1 VGAPTRPLLSQLDQP
16 LPAPSDRSEPKPAP
30 KLTKAPAIKKRVEP
44 VYPADALDAGVGGD
58 VTLAIDIGADGRV
71 TAVAVASGAGH
82 GFDEAAAAAAREMEF
97 FPAEV
102 DGKAS
107 PIRITYTIHFQP
119 RTAQKNETPDGG
131 VPTDAAATD
140 ATPSDGPPADGP
152 PPAPPAPPRVV
163 VRGRV
168 QERGSR
174 DPLVGADVALIRRGA
189 ATGGGDT
196 TAQVVG
202 MTDDDGRFEV
212 RVAEPGALRVVVSDT
227 VHESCL
233 RDFAAAELAGPT
245 PVEWS
250 CYARKRGGSVNET
263 RVRARPEHPEETK
276 QTLSKAELTTVPGT
290 IGDPLRVLQNMPG
303 VARAPFGLGLLIVR
317 GANPS
322 DTGVFIGGEPIPAL
336 YHFLA
341 GPSVFTAN
349 LIDKIDFF
357 PGGFG
362 VRYGRYIGGVVDV
375 GIKGD
380 VGRTLHGAVDINLR
394 DSSAFVEGPVPG
406 GVRTSF
412 AVRRSYIDAILPL
425 ILPYVVPSQAG
436 STFFTVAPVYWD
448 YQARADK
455 DLRGGGRVAL
465 LAYGSS
471 DSLEIISA
479 DPTVELA
486 SNTHIGFHHVMG
498 EWVTSLGDWNTRL
511 SATYGYGDQS
521 LSTGTFGGYQRYHR
535 LWGREDI
542 SRRFNPAFALS
553 AGLDF
558 VLSYDWAH
566 YNDLP
571 FPREGRTIG
580 NTMPP
585 QMVDVERSLYDTA
598 PAVYAEAQVNLTPQL
613 RIVPGLRLDYYHV
626 VQTDKFS
633 YDPRLA
639 LRWELTPRWALKAA
653 VGLYHQLPNPQF
665 LDREFG
671 NPNLLLPWADQYQI
685 GVERKFTEADE
696 LTATAYYVRRHDL
709 PVASTDHF
717 SSTGRA
723 RSYGLELLLRHNV
736 TEHFYGWLAYTLSKS
751 EVAGRLAE
759 GVPMGNNGMPR
770 NGADLSWRPG
780 QFDQTH
786 NLIVVASYRFRDWET
801 GASYRLV
808 TGTPRTPVAG
818 SFFDADFGTYTR
830 VNGAPGSARN
840 PIYSQL
846 DVRIERR
853 FTFDRWVLG
862 VYVDIINVLN
872 SENAEGVLYDYRQR
886 QSAPLRGVPI
896 LPILGLRGR
905 F

>member
-1 VGAPTRPLLSQLDQP
+1 MALAVMIPTLAAAQLDQP
-16 LPAPSDRSEPKPAP
+16 LPAPPDRAEPRPAP
-30 KLTKAPAIKKRVEP
+30 KLTKPPTIKKQVEP
-44 VYPADALDAGVGGD
+44 VYPADALDAGVAGD
-58 VTLAIDIGADGRV
+58 VTLTIDIAADGHV
-71 TAVAVASGAGH
+71 SAVAVASSAGH

-102 DGKAS
+102 DGKPSA
-107 PIRITYTIHFQP
+107 IRISYTIHFQP
-119 RTAQKNETPDGG
+119 RTQATPAADGG
-131 VPTDAAATD
+131 APADAAPSDAAAE
-140 ATPSDGPPADGP
+140 AAP
-152 PPAPPAPPRVV
+152 PPTTAPPAVPARVV
-163 VRGRV
+163 IRGQIR
-168 QERGSR
+168 ERGTR
-174 DPLVGADVALIRRGA
+174 EPLAGADVAVIRRGA
-189 ATGGGDT
+189 ASGGADLP
-196 TAQVVG
+196 AQVVG
-202 MTDDDGRFEV
+202 TTDDEGRFEV
-212 RVAEPGALRVVVSDT
+212 RANEAGPLRVVVSDT
-227 VHESCL
+227 LHEACV
-233 RDFAAAELAGPT
+233 RDFGTGELAGPNPT
-245 PVEWS
+245 DWS
-250 CYARKRGGSVNET
+250 CFARKRAGGLNET
-263 RVRARPEHPEETK
+263 RVRARPDHPEETR
-276 QTLSKAELTTVPGT
+276 QTLTKTELTTVPGT

-317 GANPS
+317 GANPG

-341 GPSVFTAN
+341 GPSVFTAS
-349 LIDKIDFF
+349 LIDKIDFY

-375 GIKGD
+375 SIKND
-380 VGRTLHGAVDINLR
+380 VGKTLHGAVDINLR
-394 DSSAFVEGPVPG
+394 DSSAYVEGPVPG

-412 AVRRSYIDAILPL
+412 AFRRSYIDALLPL
-425 ILPYVVPSQAG
+425 VLPYIVPQRAG
-436 STFFTVAPVYWD
+436 STFFTFAPVYWD

-455 DLRGGGRVAL
+455 DLAGGGRVGL

-471 DSLEIISA
+471 DSLEIISG
-479 DPTVELA
+479 DPTVALE

-498 EWVTSLGDWNTRL
+498 EWVSSLGEWNTRL

-535 LWGREDI
+535 LWGREDV
-542 SRRFNPAFALS
+542 SRRFSPTIALS

-566 YNDLP
+566 YTDLP

-585 QMVDVERSLYDTA
+585 QMMDVERSLYDTA
-598 PAVYAEAQVNLTPQL
+598 PALYAEAQVNITPRL
-613 RIVPGLRLDYYHV
+613 RIVPGLRFDYYHV
-626 VQTDKFS
+626 VETDKFS

-639 LRWELTPRWALKAA
+639 LRWELTPRLALKAA
-653 VGLYHQLPNPQF
+653 VGIYHQLPNPEF
-665 LDREFG
+665 LDRVYG
-671 NPNLLLPWADQYQI
+671 NPNLVLPWSDQYQV
-685 GVERKFTEADE
+685 GVEKKFTEADE

-723 RSYGLELLLRHNV
+723 RGYGLELWLRHNV
-736 TEHFYGWLAYTLSKS
+736 TEHFYGWIAYTLSKS
-751 EVAGRLAE
+751 EIAGTLAE
-759 GVPMGNNGMPR
+759 GIPMMMNGMAR
-770 NGADLSWRPG
+770 NGSDLSWRPG

-808 TGTPRTPVAG
+808 TGTPRTPVVG

-830 VNGAPGSARN
+830 ETGSPGSARN
-840 PIYSQL
+840 ATYSQL
-846 DVRIERR
+846 DVRVERR

-862 VYVDIINVLN
+862 IYLDVINVLN
-872 SENAEGVLYDYRQR
+872 SENAEGVLYDYRSR

-896 LPILGLRGR
+896 LPVLGLRGR